1 MSKILER
8 MPPAFRFRPKELE
21 LVEFYLLPRARGQDP
36 YPGVIIEDDA
46 AGSSLPWDL
55 FERHGLGSEDEAYFL
70 VRTSDAKKP
79 GARQDRSC
87 DGGVGSWK
95 IQSSLE
101 KSLRVG
107 GEKISC
113 RKSNLNLHMGK
124 GKNGGSVGW
133 VMHEYT
139 IAAPPCPS
147 LVKICHIAF
156 TGHGKKRKRVPDYQ
170 EDCQIGQASS
180 QRARVV
186 ATAAGGCSG
195 GMMFDPDSG
204 AVVYAS
210 ADQVPTQD
218 NILPQSPLLASS
230 NFLSFPSAASANAE
244 QYQEL
249 EQQVP
254 TTEEKVMMPQL
265 MVEYASADEERSQLV
280 LTNDIV
286 PQSPRVDISDY
297 LGFPSAAPANAEQY
311 QELEQQVPSTEE
323 QQVMTPQLMVHT
335 SADEERSQLVP
346 TDDIFLLSPLLD
358 ISDYL
363 SFPSAATANAEQG
376 QELEQQVPSTAEE
389 HVMMP
394 QLMVYSS
401 ADEERSQLL
410 LTNDDI
416 FRQSPLLNSSDSLVF
431 PSAEPGVAEQGQEL
445 EQQVPSTEEEQ
456 VMVPQLMDQQSSSMA
471 EPEQLSAGELE
482 LWSFIGVDVQ
492 SSNCAEQEE
501 FRGSIAVDSN
511 TVVPRIGN
519 MEGDHQD
526 QQDFWS
532 LSNVDGV
539 QSNCTVPDMAV
550 GALGGAHW
558 GGYCI
563 TC

>member
-1 MSKILER
+1 

-70 VRTSDAKKP
+70 VRTSEAKKP

-101 KSLRVG
+101 KSLLVG

-133 VMHEYT
+133 VMHEYS

-170 EDCQIGQASS
+170 EDCQIGQALS

-186 ATAAGGCSG
+186 ATAA
-195 GMMFDPDSG
+195 
-204 AVVYAS
+204 
-210 ADQVPTQD
+210 DQVPTQD
-218 NILPQSPLLASS
+218 DILPQSPLLASS
-230 NFLSFPSAASANAE
+230 DFLGFPSAASANAE

-254 TTEEKVMMPQL
+254 TTDEEKVMMPQL
-265 MVEYASADEERSQLV
+265 MVEYASADEQRSHLV
-280 LTNDIV
+280 LTDDSV
-286 PQSPRVDISDY
+286 LQSPYLNISDY

-311 QELEQQVPSTEE
+311 QDLEQQVPSTEE
-323 QQVMTPQLMVHT
+323 QQVMMPQLMVHT
-335 SADEERSQLVP
+335 SADEERSQFVP

-358 ISDYL
+358 VSDYL
-363 SFPSAATANAEQG
+363 GFPSAEPANAEQY

-389 HVMMP
+389 DVMMP

-401 ADEERSQLL
+401 ADEERSQLV

-416 FRQSPLLNSSDSLVF
+416 FQQSPLLNSSDSLVF
-431 PSAEPGVAEQGQEL
+431 PSAATANAEQGQEL

-456 VMVPQLMDQQSSSMA
+456 VMVPQLMEQQPSSMA
-471 EPEQLSAGELE
+471 ELEQLNAGEL
-482 LWSFIGVDVQ
+482 GVDVH
-492 SSNCAEQEE
+492 SSNFAEQEE
-501 FRGSIAVDSN
+501 FLSSIAVDN
-511 TVVPRIGN
+511 NRVVPRIGN
-519 MEGDHQD
+519 MAGGHQD

-532 LSNVDGV
+532 LSRAAGV
-539 QSNCTVPDMAV
+539 QSNCAVPDMAAGV
-550 GALGGAHW
+550 LGCA
-558 GGYCI
+558 
-563 TC
+563 